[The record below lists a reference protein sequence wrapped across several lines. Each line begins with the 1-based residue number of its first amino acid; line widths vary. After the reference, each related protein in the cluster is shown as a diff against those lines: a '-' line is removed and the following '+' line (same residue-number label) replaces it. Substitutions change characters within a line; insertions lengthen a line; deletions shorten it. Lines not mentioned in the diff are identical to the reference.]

1 MPVGCALLPTL
12 PWLHFWCV
20 VVVVDTGGKKRISN
34 NKTKTLAYRL
44 ALAAEKAV
52 VAGEFED
59 EHSFFRDN
67 ESWRSA
73 STSLATTSPRTARS
87 RVICSQQIHATR
99 VLWRSL
105 VPRHI

>member
-1 MPVGCALLPTL
+1 
-12 PWLHFWCV
+12 LHFWCRRH
-20 VVVVDTGGKKRISN
+20 TRWEERISN

-52 VAGEFED
+52 VAGEFEG
-59 EHSFFRDN
+59 EPRRGERSFFRDN
-67 ESWRSA
+67 ESWRSSEHVVGNNLA
-73 STSLATTSPRTARS
+73 SGGTSTRYLLAT
-87 RVICSQQIHATR
+87 IHATR